1 MGNKKGSKKPS
12 KKDDTKVMKP
22 VQNNKKDK
30 PSVTDETRVIKN
42 VKETKQ
48 NKTKV
53 TDETKVMKTVQGT
66 SIEEALNS
74 NKEETKVIK
83 TVDEPTKKIENGEET
98 KKMKKEK
105 KAKNK
110 KKHRALK
117 IILKIMIALIVI
129 VGIIGAGV
137 FAGLF
142 FGLFGDEFKISVSDL
157 NINMEN
163 SVLMDLNGN
172 VLATLNG
179 DENRE
184 VILLSEMGEYIPKA
198 FIAIE
203 DKRFEE
209 HSGVDIK
216 RTIGAT
222 VNYLLKHDSSYG
234 GSTITQQ
241 LIKNATGEDDKT
253 SMRKVKEIAK
263 AFQIEREMSK
273 QQILESYLNTIP
285 LGGGAKNVYGVKIAA
300 NYYFNKQPAELSLA
314 QCAYMAGINHSPNLY
329 NPFKETPNME
339 KINNRTK
346 TVLNEMKDQGK
357 INQEQYDTAIAEVNA
372 GLAFQEGNITSYNSL
387 TQHEEEALKQVA
399 TQYAEEHKIDYKI
412 ALQKV
417 QSSGYKIY
425 ITENKDIQNIL
436 DETYTTNTDWIK
448 TKTITETD
456 ENGEKVKKE
465 IQLQSGMAVIDHK
478 TGYVVAVR
486 GVIGEKTP
494 WGTNRATSATHQPGS
509 SIKPI
514 AVITPSIQEG
524 LINAGTVVDDT
535 PIKVGSYAPRN
546 SGGGYTGL
554 MNIRSI
560 LRVSRNIPEVKMMQK
575 LTPAKSMEYLKQM
588 GISTLSEG
596 DEGLALAL
604 GGVGNGVSPL
614 EMAGAYATIA
624 NKGVYQEPTFYTRV
638 EDSHGN
644 VVMEKHQEKHRV
656 LSEENAWIVQSLLTE
671 PTGTGLT
678 GATGATGTRARVT
691 NMQTCGKTGTTNDT
705 TATWFC
711 GFTPYYAAAMNFG
724 FDKAK
729 EGNSRYVPGSGT
741 VAGRWG
747 SIMNK
752 IHSGLEAA
760 KFQKPSSIITARI
773 CKDSGQLAGENC
785 EHDPRGSRIYGEYFV
800 KGTTPKDACTT
811 HVKLRICKET
821 GKIAN
826 EFCADVEEK
835 VYITRPNSTENTSW
849 QSASD
854 AQYMAP
860 TETCTTHT
868 QKPDTEKPVITLK
881 DTKDVIELALN
892 AKFTIPQATAVDNID
907 GDISKNIK
915 IEIKKDGK
923 VVDKVD
929 TSKAGTYTITYSVE
943 DAAKNKQTKTI
954 TVKVGSKD
962 NNKPSGGT
970 GNNNNNTNTVTNTT
984 R

>member
-273 QQILESYLNTIP
+273 DQILESYLNTIP